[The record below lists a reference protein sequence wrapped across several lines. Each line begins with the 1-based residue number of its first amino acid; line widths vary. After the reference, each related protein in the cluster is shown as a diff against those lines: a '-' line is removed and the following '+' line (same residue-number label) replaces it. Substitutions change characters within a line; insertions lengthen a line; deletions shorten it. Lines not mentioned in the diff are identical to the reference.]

1 MDMFLQVKDLASQKL
16 ITVPEE
22 GLTFGREGGDA
33 QVQVADMGV
42 SKRHAEI
49 FCEGGA
55 WFLKDLGSSNGTMLA
70 NERIGDATE
79 ILPGDVFQLSKR
91 KFEVLKVVEDDAGD
105 EPQEE
110 EEDAPPMTE
119 PERKAPAKPAARP
132 AAKAAPP
139 PAKKPAGQKMPA
151 AGGGKSEPTRAA
163 PEGGGDEEMGNAS
176 VGQVLAGVPKA
187 IAYYLVNV
195 PLLLLNPFGTIRKAI
210 EEQPRDPMGRMEL
223 IAWALPGNVFSGAMG
238 FIAGL
243 ISQLILGALS
253 IGSLIGGLVVGAIVA
268 VVASVITGLIW
279 HPLLTWVI
287 AKLFKGESDA
297 RGRTNY
303 FLQTQTATIIAVLPS
318 GITTIVAALSGRF
331 GIPFIMLVPVLLSAV
346 AGALSLFVAYK
357 WMEHFNVAKWVK
369 IVLLVLMAL
378 TALGA
383 LAGIPGALAARG
395 GGVAIGSGSGSS
407 GSSGDSDLEIP
418 DDLDETTKQGLIAAR
433 NAIEQSRAAGA
444 PAESLKAS
452 EDAFRQSV
460 EAAKKASEQIKA
472 AKGAT
477 DDAVKKAGDDVKKAG
492 DDVKKA
498 ADDTKKAADDTKK
511 AADDTKKA
519 ADDTKKAADDSKK
532 PPPPDEPKEP
542 VKAADEPKGTP
553 AVAVPSGSG
562 YPSWRVKYDNIEKR
576 VTDDPTVLRKAP
588 ILKAYQELQEHSS
601 EADAKVRKDYKK
613 VDPKTFG
620 HLRDAELYDTSKS
633 TVDELHKLLFGK

>member
-1 MDMFLQVKDLASQKL
+1 MLLQVKDLASQKL

-55 WFLKDLGSSNGTMLA
+55 WFLKDLGSSNGTLLA

-91 KFEVLKVVEDDAGD
+91 KFEVLKVVEDDGGD

-119 PERKAPAKPAARP
+119 PERKAPAKPAAKP

-139 PAKKPAGQKMPA
+139 PAKKPAGQKMSS
-151 AGGGKSEPTRAA
+151 AGAGKSEPTRAA
-163 PEGGGDEEMGNAS
+163 PEGGGAGDDEEMGNAS

-187 IAYYLVNV
+187 IGYYLVNV

-223 IAWALPGNVFSGAMG
+223 IAWALPGNIFSGAMG

-243 ISQLILGALS
+243 IAQIILGALS
-253 IGSLIGGLVVGAIVA
+253 IGSLITGLIVGAIVA
-268 VVASVITGLIW
+268 VVASVITGFIW

-303 FLQTQTATIIAVLPS
+303 FLQTQTAVIIAVLPS
-318 GITTIVAALSGRF
+318 GLTTIIGALSGRF

-383 LAGIPGALAARG
+383 LAGIPAALSARG
-395 GGVAIGSGSGSS
+395 GGVAIGSGAGSS
-407 GSSGDSDLEIP
+407 SSGDSDLEIP
-418 DDLDETTKQGLIAAR
+418 DDLDENSKAALTAAK

-444 PAESLKAS
+444 PAEAIKAA
-452 EDAFRQSV
+452 EDGFRQSL
-460 EAAKKASEQIKA
+460 EAAKKAQEQIKA
-472 AKGAT
+472 ATAAT
-477 DDAVKKAGDDVKKAG
+477 GDVVKKAGDDVKKAGDDVKKAG

-498 ADDTKKAADDTKK
+498 ADDTKKAADDVKK
-511 AADDTKKA
+511 AADDTKK
-519 ADDTKKAADDSKK
+519 
-532 PPPPDEPKEP
+532 PPPPEEPKEP
-542 VKAADEPKGTP
+542 VKAAEPKDEPKGTP

-576 VTDDPTVLRKAP
+576 ITDDPTLLRKAP
-588 ILKAYQELQEHSS
+588 ILKAYQELQEYSS
-601 EADAKVRKDYKK
+601 EADGKVRKDYKK

-620 HLRDAELYDTSKS
+620 HLRDAELYETSGK

>member
-1 MDMFLQVKDLASQKL
+1 MFLQLKDLASQKL

-42 SKRHAEI
+42 SKRHAEV

-91 KFEVLKVVEDDAGD
+91 KFEVLKVVEED
-105 EPQEE
+105 EGGEE
-110 EEDAPPMTE
+110 EQQEDDPPPMTE
-119 PERKAPAKPAARP
+119 PERKAPAKPAAKP

-139 PAKKPAGQKMPA
+139 PAKKPASQKMAPA
-151 AGGGKSEPTRAA
+151 GSGGREPTRAA
-163 PEGGGDEEMGNAS
+163 PEGSGGDEEMGNAS

-187 IAYYLVNV
+187 VGYYLVNV

-223 IAWALPGNVFSGAMG
+223 IAWALPGNIFSGAMG

-243 ISQLILGALS
+243 ISQIILGS
-253 IGSLIGGLVVGAIVA
+253 ISVGGLIGGLVVGAIVA
-268 VVASVITGLIW
+268 VVASVITGIIW

-303 FLQTQTATIIAVLPS
+303 FLQTQTAVIIAVLPS
-318 GITTIVAALSGRF
+318 GLTTIIAALSARF
-331 GIPFIMLVPVLLSAV
+331 GIPFIMLIPVLLSAV

-357 WMEHFNVAKWVK
+357 WMEYFNVAKWVK

-383 LAGIPGALAARG
+383 LAGIPGALASRG
-395 GGVAIGSGSGSS
+395 GGVSIGSGSS
-407 GSSGDSDLEIP
+407 GSSGGDSDLEIP
-418 DDLDETTKQGLIAAR
+418 DDLDENSKAALTAAK

-444 PAESLKAS
+444 PAESLKAA
-452 EDAFRQSV
+452 EDGFRQSL
-460 EAAKKASEQIKA
+460 EAAKKAQEQIKA

-498 ADDTKKAADDTKK
+498 GDDVKK

-542 VKAADEPKGTP
+542 VKAAEPKDEPKGTP
-553 AVAVPSGSG
+553 AAVVPSGSG
-562 YPSWRVKYDNIEKR
+562 YPSWHAKFENIEKR

-588 ILKAYQELQEHSS
+588 ILKLYQELQEHSA
-601 EADAKVRKDYKK
+601 EADSKVRKDYKK
-613 VDPKTFG
+613 VDPKTFS
-620 HLRDAELYDTSKS
+620 HLRDAELYETSGK
-633 TVDELHKLLFGK
+633 TVDELHKALFGK